1 MSKEE
6 LKESLD
12 IINKCDFIISITRS
26 NRVKDTKIK
35 FVNLLKLPKP
45 NER

>member
-12 IINKCDFIISITRS
+12 IINKCDFIISINIYIS
-26 NRVKDTKIK
+26 IYHNIII
-35 FVNLLKLPKP
+35 
-45 NER
+45 